1 MQIYSFSCKK
11 RLWYLKLD
19 FLYFRHKVPWN
30 KCTLFTEGSR
40 IWLTLLLRSLWNTVH
55 IKKKQQQ
62 NKNKKTKNKTKKAKK
77 TPKTTLLC
85 FTKKCDSNVSV
96 LDFCLFF
103 EDNDLPMNK
112 DEDIFNVKTYNY
124 DRMSYMSNAKF

>member
-1 MQIYSFSCKK
+1 MKYCA
-11 RLWYLKLD
+11 
-19 FLYFRHKVPWN
+19 H
-30 KCTLFTEGSR
+30 
-40 IWLTLLLRSLWNTVH
+40 
-55 IKKKQQQ
+55 KKKQQ

-77 TPKTTLLC
+77 NSKTTLLC

-103 EDNDLPMNK
+103 EDNDWPMNK

>member
-30 KCTLFTEGSR
+30 KCTLVTEGSR

-55 IKKKQQQ
+55 INKKKQQQ
-62 NKNKKTKNKTKKAKK
+62 NKNKKTKNKSKKK

>member
-30 KCTLFTEGSR
+30 KCTSVTEGSR
-40 IWLTLLLRSLWNTVH
+40 TWLTLLLRSLWNTVH

-77 TPKTTLLC
+77 PPKTTLLC

>member
-1 MQIYSFSCKK
+1 MKYCA
-11 RLWYLKLD
+11 
-19 FLYFRHKVPWN
+19 HKQ
-30 KCTLFTEGSR
+30 
-40 IWLTLLLRSLWNTVH
+40 
-55 IKKKQQQ
+55 KKQQQ

-77 TPKTTLLC
+77 KNPKTTLLC

-103 EDNDLPMNK
+103 EDKDWPMNK